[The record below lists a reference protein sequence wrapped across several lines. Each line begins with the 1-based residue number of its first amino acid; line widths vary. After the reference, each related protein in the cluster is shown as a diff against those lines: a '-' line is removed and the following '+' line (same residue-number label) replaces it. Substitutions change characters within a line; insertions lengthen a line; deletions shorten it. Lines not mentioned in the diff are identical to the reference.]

1 MNGLVERRTAAR
13 SKEGRLAASLAH
25 EINNP
30 LEALL
35 SLIFLV
41 KAEGSLTADAKEYLA
56 LAEEEVRRV
65 SQIAQSALENYHDA
79 PKSPKYTDIPGLM
92 HSVINFYSSQ
102 LETQR
107 ITLRTRICAHG
118 ELPVYAGP
126 LRQAF
131 SNLVLNAAASMPNGG
146 ELHARV
152 CKAHEWDRHSGRS
165 RFGLRVTIADTG
177 CGIKA
182 EDLAKIAEPFFTT
195 KGTGGNGLG
204 LSLVKDVVLE
214 HRGSMQVRSS
224 TKAGHSGTVFT
235 VFLPA

>member
-1 MNGLVERRTAAR
+1 VNGQTERRTAAR
-13 SKEGRLAASLAH
+13 TREGRLAASLAH

-30 LEALL
+30 LDALL
-35 SLIFLV
+35 NLIFLM
-41 KAEGSLTADAKEYLA
+41 KAEQSLTARAKKYLA
-56 LAEEEVRRV
+56 LAEEEVLRV
-65 SQIAQSALENYHDA
+65 SQIAHSALEDYHDA
-79 PKSPKYTDIPGLM
+79 PKSPTYTDIPGLVY
-92 HSVINFYSSQ
+92 SIVNFYSSR
-102 LETQR
+102 LETQH
-107 ITLRTRICAHG
+107 ITLRTRICGHG
-118 ELPVYAGP
+118 ELSVYAGP

-131 SNLVLNAAASMPNGG
+131 SNLVLNAAASMPDGG
-146 ELHARV
+146 ELHVRV
-152 CKAHEWDRHSGRS
+152 CKVHEWDRQSGQS

-182 EDLAKIAEPFFTT
+182 ENLARIAEPFFTT
-195 KGTGGNGLG
+195 KGSGGNGLG